1 MVKKQENIEK
11 NCYVNIKKDEKK
23 YGVVKIV

>member
-1 MVKKQENIEK
+1 MVKKTRK
-11 NCYVNIKKDEKK
+11 YRKKCYVNIKKDEKK